1 MELAGT
7 NGKSGNSRAT
17 LAIMKKQIVVLTLL
31 IMCGLQTSARV
42 SQPDNSIDGFWAK
55 FKAAVI
61 NGDKPGVAALTR
73 FPVTMPYRV
82 PSIKTKSEL
91 ITRYKQVF
99 NSEAN
104 AVKCFATAKP
114 EKDSQRPKEFT
125 VGCDNGSG
133 QEVVIYRFVL
143 TKLGW
148 KFKSLDNIN
157 E

>member
-1 MELAGT
+1 
-7 NGKSGNSRAT
+7 
-17 LAIMKKQIVVLTLL
+17 MKKQIVVLSLL
-31 IMCGLQTSARV
+31 IVCGLPAIARV
-42 SQPDNSIDGFWAK
+42 SQPDNSIDGFWIK

-61 NGDKPGVAALTR
+61 NGDKPQVIALTQ
-73 FPVTMPYRV
+73 FPVTMSYGVR
-82 PSIKTKSEL
+82 SIKTKSEL

-99 NSEAN
+99 NGEAN
-104 AVKCFATAKP
+104 AAKCFATARP
-114 EKDSQRPKEFT
+114 EKDPQRPREFT

-133 QEVVIYRFVL
+133 QEVIIYRFVL